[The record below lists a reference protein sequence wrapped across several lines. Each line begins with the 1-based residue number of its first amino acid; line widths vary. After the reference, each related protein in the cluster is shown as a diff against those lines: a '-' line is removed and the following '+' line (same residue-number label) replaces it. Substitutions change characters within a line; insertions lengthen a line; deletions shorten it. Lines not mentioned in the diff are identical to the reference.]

1 MRSSAGISA
10 NVARASGRLLL
21 PRPPRPPP
29 PPPPPPSSTPRE
41 TTVMMR
47 GVGARGPRAP
57 LLKQLRRH
65 AAHEGWKWRGQGPV
79 RFARDRFT
87 VEFWTQRG
95 VVYIILSRL
104 VDADRHTQAR

>member
-10 NVARASGRLLL
+10 YVARADGRLLL

-29 PPPPPPSSTPRE
+29 PPSPPSTPRE

-65 AAHEGWKWRGQGPV
+65 ATHEGWKWRGQGPV
-79 RFARDRFT
+79 RFARDRLT
-87 VEFWTQRG
+87 SIEFWTQRG
-95 VVYIILSRL
+95 GVYIIL
-104 VDADRHTQAR
+104 